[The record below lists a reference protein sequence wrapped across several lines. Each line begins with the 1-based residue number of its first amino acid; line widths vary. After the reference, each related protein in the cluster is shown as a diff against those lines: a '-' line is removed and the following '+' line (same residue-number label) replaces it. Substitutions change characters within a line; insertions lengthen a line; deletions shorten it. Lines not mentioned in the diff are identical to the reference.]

1 MHYTARV
8 SMTDADLHLL
18 QRLLQA
24 QRLAALATLH
34 RGEPAASMVPF
45 ALLPECGSA
54 LIHVSRL
61 ATHSKD
67 MQEQPAVALLILA
80 EAQADDNP
88 LARPRLSLKGRA
100 LPCPLE
106 SPRYAAARAAY
117 LERLPE
123 AQELFSFPDFS
134 LFLVE
139 PQAARFVAGFG
150 RAYALT
156 AERWRAVL
164 APTASAAGN

>member
-1 MHYTARV
+1 MNPDETA
-8 SMTDADLHLL
+8 LL
-18 QRLLQA
+18 QQLLRQ
-24 QRLAALATLH
+24 QKVAALATLH
-34 RGEPAASMVPF
+34 RGEPAVSMVPF
-45 ALLPECGSA
+45 VLLPECGSA
-54 LIHVSRL
+54 LVHVSRL

-67 MQEQPAVALLILA
+67 MLEHPAVALLFMA
-80 EAQADDNP
+80 EAQADSQADDNP

-100 LPCPLE
+100 LPCPVD

-134 LFLVE
+134 LFLIE
-139 PQAARFVAGFG
+139 PLSARFVAGFG

>member
-1 MHYTARV
+1 MNPDET
-8 SMTDADLHLL
+8 TLLQHLL
-18 QRLLQA
+18 QQ
-24 QRLAALATLH
+24 QKVAALATLH
-34 RGEPAASMVPF
+34 RGEPAVSMVPF
-45 ALLPECGSA
+45 ALLPDCGSA

-67 MQEQPAVALLILA
+67 MQEQPAVALLFMA
-80 EAQADDNP
+80 EVQADDNP

-100 LPCPLE
+100 LPCPVD

-123 AQELFSFPDFS
+123 AHELFAFPDFS

-139 PQAARFVAGFG
+139 PQSARFVAGFG

>member
-1 MHYTARV
+1 MNPDET
-8 SMTDADLHLL
+8 TLLQHLL
-18 QRLLQA
+18 QQ
-24 QRLAALATLH
+24 QKVAALATLH
-34 RGEPAASMVPF
+34 RGEPAVSMVPF
-45 ALLPECGSA
+45 ALLPDCGSA

-67 MQEQPAVALLILA
+67 MQEQPAVALLFMA
-80 EAQADDNP
+80 EVQADDNP

-100 LPCPLE
+100 LPCPVD

-123 AQELFSFPDFS
+123 AHELFAFPDFS

-139 PQAARFVAGFG
+139 PQSARFVAGFG
-150 RAYALT
+150 RAYSLT

>member
-1 MHYTARV
+1 MH
-8 SMTDADLHLL
+8 TDETTLL
-18 QRLLQA
+18 QQLLRQ
-24 QRLAALATLH
+24 QKVAALATLH

-45 ALLPECGSA
+45 ALLAECGSA

-61 ATHSKD
+61 ATHCKD
-67 MQEQPAVALLILA
+67 MLEHPAVSLLFVA
-80 EAQADDNP
+80 EAQSEHNP

-100 LPCPLE
+100 LLCPVD

-123 AQELFSFPDFS
+123 AKELFSFPDFS

-139 PQAARFVAGFG
+139 PQSARFVAGFG
-150 RAYALT
+150 RAYSLT

-164 APTASAAGN
+164 APTASAAGT

>member
-1 MHYTARV
+1 MNPDET
-8 SMTDADLHLL
+8 TLLQHLL
-18 QRLLQA
+18 QQ
-24 QRLAALATLH
+24 QKVAALATLH
-34 RGEPAASMVPF
+34 RGEPAVSMVPF
-45 ALLPECGSA
+45 ALLPDCGSA

-67 MQEQPAVALLILA
+67 MQEQPAVALLFMA
-80 EAQADDNP
+80 EVQADDNP

-100 LPCPLE
+100 LPCPVD

-123 AQELFSFPDFS
+123 AHELFAFPDFS

-139 PQAARFVAGFG
+139 PQSARFVAGFG

-164 APTASAAGN
+164 APTASAAGT